1 MSNFNHYPDPTLNSA
16 IKKAWYRLMPLMFIM
31 YFVAFIDRIN
41 VGFAKDAMSAD
52 IGLSQSAFALGA
64 GIFFAAYALFGIP
77 ANLMMNKLGA
87 KVWLSST
94 TVVWGLL
101 SAGTGLVS
109 NEYQFVILR
118 FLLGVAEAGFYPG
131 ILLLASIY
139 FPNKIRASVI
149 GIFVLGVPAA
159 LTLGSPISGAL
170 LDMQGF
176 LGQPGWFWMF
186 LLEGLPA
193 VGLGIFA
200 FFYLDDSPA
209 TARYLNPE
217 EKQALLTQL
226 SIEQSDTESS
236 SVKAVLLSP
245 KVWHLALIYGTIQV
259 GVYGLN
265 FIFLPPQVRHFA
277 WLYVGIQE
285 SLVAAIPWAFSA
297 LGVYY
302 IPRYADRKTH
312 RRNPIATL
320 NLVVA
325 AIGLII
331 SAYASPVLAIAALC
345 LCAIGFLAVQP
356 IFWTFPAQIL
366 SGKALAAG
374 IGFCTTMGAFFSF
387 LAPIIRVEAESQF
400 NSPPAGLITL
410 ALFSLLSA
418 TLIFSLK
425 FWPAKATAEVI

>member
-1 MSNFNHYPDPTLNSA
+1 M
-16 IKKAWYRLMPLMFIM
+16 
-31 YFVAFIDRIN
+31 
-41 VGFAKDAMSAD
+41 
-52 IGLSQSAFALGA
+52 LG
-64 GIFFAAYALFGIP
+64 
-77 ANLMMNKLGA
+77 
-87 KVWLSST
+87 S
-94 TVVWGLL
+94 
-101 SAGTGLVS
+101 
-109 NEYQFVILR
+109 
-118 FLLGVAEAGFYPG
+118 
-131 ILLLASIY
+131 
-139 FPNKIRASVI
+139 
-149 GIFVLGVPAA
+149 
-159 LTLGSPISGAL
+159 TLG
-170 LDMQGF
+170 F
-176 LGQPGWFWMF
+176 
-186 LLEGLPA
+186 
-193 VGLGIFA
+193 
-200 FFYLDDSPA
+200 
-209 TARYLNPE
+209 
-217 EKQALLTQL
+217 K
-226 SIEQSDTESS
+226 
-236 SVKAVLLSP
+236 
-245 KVWHLALIYGTIQV
+245 
-259 GVYGLN
+259 
-265 FIFLPPQVRHFA
+265 
-277 WLYVGIQE
+277 E